1 MTIYFCKY
9 CNYYTHVKQHFS
21 KHNNTSKHKNNL
33 HNFDRNLV
41 NVNQNCEIVNQ
52 ICKNVNLI
60 DDKKLYLCCHCN
72 KSFKHRQ
79 AKSRHMKYNCP
90 VVKEKT
96 DINTLTELL
105 NEKNEEIENK
115 DAQLENKD
123 AELKNKDAQIKELM
137 QKLQCQFVTNNG
149 TIVQGNQ
156 QNIANIQLLNY
167 NKTDYE
173 FLSDN
178 DYLRCFMDNNHC
190 VKKLIEKVHFNPKKP
205 ENMNVY
211 ISCIKGK
218 YVMVY
223 RDNTWQIRDRQKQ
236 IDDLYE
242 TNELMLENWY
252 DEYKE
257 TYPDI
262 IKSFTRYL
270 KNKANDTELIR
281 SVKDEILMMLYNKR
295 DMIQE

>member
-1 MTIYFCKY
+1 MTQTNVELSNDQQLYFCK
-9 CNYYTHVKQHFS
+9 F
-21 KHNNTSKHKNNL
+21 
-33 HNFDRNLV
+33 
-41 NVNQNCEIVNQ
+41 
-52 ICKNVNLI
+52 
-60 DDKKLYLCCHCN
+60 CN
-72 KSFKHRQ
+72 KSFVSNSSRYRHQSKYCKHNDEVDVNKLIQ
-79 AKSRHMKYNCP
+79 
-90 VVKEKT
+90 
-96 DINTLTELL
+96 LL
-105 NEKNEEIENK
+105 NEKNEEIES
-115 DAQLENKD
+115 
-123 AELKNKDAQIKELM
+123 KDAQIKELM
-137 QKLQCQFVTNNG
+137 QKLQCQVVTNNG
-149 TIVQGNQ
+149 TIVHGNQ

-190 VKKLIEKVHFNPKKP
+190 VKKLIEKVHFNPTKP

-270 KNKANDTELIR
+270 KNKADDSELIR
-281 SVKDEILMMLYNKR
+281 SVKDEVLMMLYNKR

>member
-1 MTIYFCKY
+1 MSSENVDMYTKPCIHENKHKSDKIYLCKHCQASFSSNSSRCRHQSKY
-9 CNYYTHVKQHFS
+9 CK
-21 KHNNTSKHKNNL
+21 KND
-33 HNFDRNLV
+33 HV
-41 NVNQNCEIVNQ
+41 NVNKLVQLLNAKDEQIMQNNDKIQKLEE
-52 ICKNVNLI
+52 KI
-60 DDKKLYLCCHCN
+60 DKLMETV
-72 KSFKHRQ
+72 Q
-79 AKSRHMKYNCP
+79 AKY
-90 VVKEKT
+90 V
-96 DINTLTELL
+96 
-105 NEKNEEIENK
+105 
-115 DAQLENKD
+115 
-123 AELKNKDAQIKELM
+123 
-137 QKLQCQFVTNNG
+137 NNG
-149 TIVQGNQ
+149 THVEGNH
-156 QNIANIQLLNY
+156 NNVANIQLLNY
-167 NKTDYE
+167 NKTDYD
-173 FLSDN
+173 FLTDN

-252 DEYKE
+252 DEYKQ

-270 KNKANDTELIR
+270 KNKTNDTELIR

>member
-1 MTIYFCKY
+1 MSKYHCPSCIYFTNHKPNFERHLRSKKHKKNVICQQNEPNNVENSTQNSTIFNSHMTQTNVELSNDQQLYFCK
-9 CNYYTHVKQHFS
+9 F
-21 KHNNTSKHKNNL
+21 
-33 HNFDRNLV
+33 
-41 NVNQNCEIVNQ
+41 
-52 ICKNVNLI
+52 
-60 DDKKLYLCCHCN
+60 CN
-72 KSFKHRQ
+72 KSFASNSSRYRHQSKYCKHNDEVDVNKLIQ
-79 AKSRHMKYNCP
+79 
-90 VVKEKT
+90 
-96 DINTLTELL
+96 LL
-105 NEKNEEIENK
+105 NEKNEEIES
-115 DAQLENKD
+115 
-123 AELKNKDAQIKELM
+123 KDAQIKELM
-137 QKLQCQFVTNNG
+137 QKLQCQVVTNNG
-149 TIVQGNQ
+149 TIVHGNQ

-270 KNKANDTELIR
+270 KNKADDSELIR
-281 SVKDEILMMLYNKR
+281 SVKDEVLMMLYNKR

>member
-1 MTIYFCKY
+1 MSKYHCPSCIYFTNHKPNFERHLNSERHKNRKKRTISVENSTQNSTQYSTRIAQTNVESPNEPDSYFCKY
-9 CNYYTHVKQHFS
+9 CSASFS
-21 KHNNTSKHKNNL
+21 TNSSRYRHQSKYCKKND
-33 HNFDRNLV
+33 HV
-41 NVNQNCEIVNQ
+41 NVNKLVQLLNAKDEQIMQNNDKIQKLEE
-52 ICKNVNLI
+52 KI
-60 DDKKLYLCCHCN
+60 DKLMETV
-72 KSFKHRQ
+72 Q
-79 AKSRHMKYNCP
+79 AKY
-90 VVKEKT
+90 V
-96 DINTLTELL
+96 
-105 NEKNEEIENK
+105 
-115 DAQLENKD
+115 
-123 AELKNKDAQIKELM
+123 
-137 QKLQCQFVTNNG
+137 NNG
-149 TIVQGNQ
+149 THVEGNH
-156 QNIANIQLLNY
+156 NNVANIQLLNY
-167 NKTDYE
+167 NKTDYD
-173 FLSDN
+173 FLTDN

-270 KNKANDTELIR
+270 KNKTNDTELIR

>member
-1 MTIYFCKY
+1 MNHVQFNKNVHKYKKECAKKISTGFKCKFCGKCFSSQSSQSRHQNKFCKL
-9 CNYYTHVKQHFS
+9 NDVV
-21 KHNNTSKHKNNL
+21 
-33 HNFDRNLV
+33 DV
-41 NVNQNCEIVNQ
+41 N
-52 ICKNVNLI
+52 
-60 DDKKLYLCCHCN
+60 KLM
-72 KSFKHRQ
+72 Q
-79 AKSRHMKYNCP
+79 
-90 VVKEKT
+90 
-96 DINTLTELL
+96 LL
-105 NEKNEEIENK
+105 NEKNEEIES
-115 DAQLENKD
+115 
-123 AELKNKDAQIKELM
+123 KDAQIKDLM
-137 QKLQCQFVTNNG
+137 QKLQCQVVTNNG

-156 QNIANIQLLNY
+156 QNVANIQLLNY

-190 VKKLIEKVHFNPKKP
+190 VKKLIEKVHFNPKRP
-205 ENMNVY
+205 ENMNIY

-281 SVKDEILMMLYNKR
+281 SVKDEVLMMLYNKR

>member
-1 MTIYFCKY
+1 MSTFTCEACCFSTNLRANYTRHIATKKHINKTNNVQLIKNEHKYDIKCEKRISADYKCKFCGKLFSSQSSQSRHQLKY
-9 CNYYTHVKQHFS
+9 CKFNDVV
-21 KHNNTSKHKNNL
+21 
-33 HNFDRNLV
+33 DV
-41 NVNQNCEIVNQ
+41 N
-52 ICKNVNLI
+52 
-60 DDKKLYLCCHCN
+60 KLM
-72 KSFKHRQ
+72 Q
-79 AKSRHMKYNCP
+79 
-90 VVKEKT
+90 
-96 DINTLTELL
+96 LL
-105 NEKNEEIENK
+105 NEKNEEIESK
-115 DAQLENKD
+115 DKKIE
-123 AELKNKDAQIKELM
+123 ELM
-137 QKLQCQFVTNNG
+137 QKLQCQVVTNNG
-149 TIVQGNQ
+149 TFVQGNQ

-281 SVKDEILMMLYNKR
+281 SVKDEVLMMLYNKR